1 MARVDRRA
9 LLVLIAGVAIV
20 GGFLLAAAA
29 ERGGKNEPTQ
39 ETNVAATPQTASLD
53 WHETQGPKGE
63 RLAFGWRSFQVL
75 RDGWRARISMT
86 NDSKVAFDLNES
98 ERSFGLMLFASGAHS
113 ELDTRVGESA
123 LPTLRP
129 ALTFEPDLPPTLDP
143 HATWS
148 GTISARGALVADSW
162 VRVVFGAF
170 SPIGRAPDSF
180 RDHMIWITDHAYR
193 LQG

>member
-1 MARVDRRA
+1 MVRVDRRT
-9 LLVLIAGVAIV
+9 LLVLIAGAAIV

-29 ERGGKNEPTQ
+29 ERGGKKEPAQ
-39 ETNVAATPQTASLD
+39 EANAAARPQTKNLD

-63 RLAFGWRSFQVL
+63 RLAFAWRSFQVL

-86 NDSKVAFDLNES
+86 NDSQVALDLNQS

-113 ELDTRVGESA
+113 DLDHRIGLST

-129 ALTFEPDLPPTLDP
+129 ALAFEPDLPPTLDP

-193 LQG
+193 LRG

>member
-1 MARVDRRA
+1 MARVDRRT
-9 LLVLIAGVAIV
+9 LLVLVAGAAII

-29 ERGGKNEPTQ
+29 ERGGTREPTQ
-39 ETNVAATPQTASLD
+39 ETNPAAKPQSKRLD
-53 WHETQGPKGE
+53 WHETQGPRGE
-63 RLAFGWRSFQVL
+63 RLAFAWRSFQVL

-86 NDSKVAFDLNES
+86 NDSQVALDLSRS
-98 ERSFGLMLFASGAHS
+98 ERSFGLMLFASGKHS
-113 ELDTRVGESA
+113 ELDNRLGQ

-129 ALTFEPDLPPTLDP
+129 ALTFDPDLPPTLDP

-180 RDHMIWITDHAYR
+180 PDHMIWITDHAYR
-193 LQG
+193 LRG